1 MKRVFLKTNN
11 KIGRQVMM
19 FPYLGGSGTSLMKLA
34 KELDKKSDY
43 EIFVVFPPGHMG
55 SNRKLYNN
63 LHDLLEFYYI
73 QIKEILKPGCI
84 FFGHSM
90 GGVIAYFLA
99 RKLCILDRELK
110 PKYIIL
116 SAAPSPD
123 FMLGRNLSDS
133 DDTVLLKDMEELGGL
148 PEDLL
153 ENRELLDYFIPIF
166 RADYKILEDAAQVSP
181 QLINI
186 PVKFIWCYNDK
197 IVQSEKLIGWRKYFN
212 EISVFR
218 TMPVDA
224 GHMYLN
230 TNAKLVADMIHDYI
244 GEQE

>member
-1 MKRVFLKTNN
+1 
-11 KIGRQVMM
+11 M

-34 KELDKKSDY
+34 RELDKKSNY

-55 SNRKLYNN
+55 SNIKLYYK
-63 LHDLLEFYYI
+63 LHDLLEFYYT

-90 GGVIAYFLA
+90 GGIIAYFLA
-99 RKLCILDRELK
+99 KELSIFHKEIK

-123 FMLGRNLSDS
+123 FMWGRNLSDS
-133 DDTVLLKDMEELGGL
+133 NDEILLKDMEELGGL

-166 RADYKILEDAAQVSP
+166 RADYKILEDAALVSP
-181 QLINI
+181 KLIDI
-186 PVKFIWCYNDK
+186 PAKFIWCYNDK
-197 IVQSEKLIGWRKYFN
+197 IVQSEKLIGWRKYFS
-212 EISVFR
+212 EISVFQ
-218 TMPVDA
+218 TMPKDA

-230 TNAKLVADMIHDYI
+230 TKAELVADIICDYI
-244 GEQE
+244 GEQV